1 MRDGARRLE
10 GRLAES
16 DTTRTGSVPGA
27 IFEPLGNKECK
38 RNWSAAVRPPQQ
50 VGLQEPAQNLLLLTR
65 RLGIEGGKAPG
76 EPVGSGV
83 AWPMKHLVSPLRDG
97 ESARMSYPLDKV
109 CAAVLLSLA
118 VPATAYAQPCRTQS
132 FSGAQGGPLLLD
144 SVPKARHGTWI

>member
-1 MRDGARRLE
+1 MEPGGWRDGSLRATRRELE
-10 GRLAES
+10 AHQGRFS
-16 DTTRTGSVPGA
+16 SRSA
-27 IFEPLGNKECK
+27 IRSASEIGL
-38 RNWSAAVRPPQQ
+38 AAVRPPQQ

-97 ESARMSYPLDKV
+97 ESARMSHPLDKV